1 MPPRQSFLF
10 EITCALAPA
19 GELLSD
25 AFTEAP
31 TLRVK
36 TARDFVIEQG
46 LIRQGFKGRAGLGI
60 FEENGRTWGLLE
72 LEPASPLLFAQPQ
85 KLSAKRLWPG
95 MQESDVP
102 FVELT
107 NGFGQT
113 KTLAERLDEIF
124 EPFPERDY
132 FRGGREQAQR
142 RALWRRVLTD
152 ALTSPAVRIVEELNR
167 RHLQARLTDLNEW
180 WCGKS
185 PTFECRWDQTF
196 YAPRSGARFLL
207 EWMLQGRAHRKST
220 PMQTEE
226 SAPKPQVLYVDDDII
241 VINKPARLSSVPG
254 VREKVCAKTILERE
268 FGELHVVH
276 RLDLDTSGI
285 LAFARNKRSLEHMN
299 KAFRSRE
306 THKIYEARLESVI
319 EPQQGR
325 IELALALNWLDRP
338 RQCALLEE
346 GGGKASVTDFS
357 VIGTQQTSSGPKS
370 LVRLAPVTGRT
381 HQLRVHCAKALN
393 CPIDGDPFYGRRG
406 LEGETENT
414 RLCLHAAS
422 LTFVHPSSGKEV
434 TFQAPAEFPDF

>member
-1 MPPRQSFLF
+1 MTVSQTRIF
-10 EITCALAPA
+10 EIPCALARGADILP
-19 GELLSD
+19 D

-31 TLRVK
+31 TERMK
-36 TARDFVIEQG
+36 TVRSFVLEQG
-46 LIRQGFKGRAGLGI
+46 FIRQGFKGRAGLGI
-60 FEENGRTWGLLE
+60 FEEDGRTWAMLE
-72 LEPASPLLFAQPQ
+72 LEPAAPLLFAQPH

-95 MQESDVP
+95 MQEDEVP
-102 FVELT
+102 LVELT
-107 NGFGQT
+107 NGLGQT
-113 KTLAERLDEIF
+113 KTLAARLEEIF
-124 EPFPERDY
+124 EPFPKRDY
-132 FRGGREQAQR
+132 FRGGREQAER

-152 ALTSPAVRIVEELNR
+152 ALTSPAVKIVEELNR
-167 RHLQARLTDLNEW
+167 RHRQARLTDLNEW

-207 EWMLQGRAHRKST
+207 EWMLQGRPHRGSS
-220 PMQTEE
+220 PMQTEQ
-226 SAPKPQVLYVDDDII
+226 SAPQPQVLYVDDDIV

-306 THKIYEARLESVI
+306 THKVYEARLEGII

-325 IELALALNWLDRP
+325 IDMALALNWLDRP
-338 RQCALLEE
+338 RQCVLLEE
-346 GGGKASVTDFS
+346 NGGKPSVTDFT
-357 VIGTQQTSSGPKS
+357 VIGTQNTVSGPKS
-370 LVRLAPVTGRT
+370 IVRLAPVTGRT
-381 HQLRVHCAKALN
+381 HQLRVHCAKALG
-393 CPIDGDPFYGRRG
+393 CPIDGDPFYGHRG
-406 LEGETENT
+406 LEGETEAT

-422 LTFVHPSSGKEV
+422 LTFVHPSSAKEIS
-434 TFQAPAEFPDF
+434 FEAPAQFPDF